1 MSGAANVVYFE
12 LIPHTLP
19 CFCKYSLEPQMYNN
33 PWLKIIPNKCTYSLL
48 FDWWVPENCIICLF
62 IGLTWMG
69 GFLFLFYWS
78 LFLWHVPIFRWNQLS
93 VIYSAR
99 NSKSINRWDGWMVH
113 LLALMD
119 FTVHGVLIL
128 SSRNKSPKER
138 PKPTL
143 CSIQPPSVS
152 REVNKQQI
160 IYLIRLHPED
170 FELVFKSLTNILS

>member
-1 MSGAANVVYFE
+1 MAE
-12 LIPHTLP
+12 
-19 CFCKYSLEPQMYNN
+19 NN
-33 PWLKIIPNKCTYSLL
+33 PQQMHLFTPVWL
-48 FDWWVPENCIICLF
+48 WWVPENCIICLF

-69 GFLFLFYWS
+69 VFLFLFYWS

-170 FELVFKSLTNILS
+170 FELVLKSLTNILS